1 MKAKYIY
8 YKWQPK
14 NDPNSFHECIIKCG
28 TRLFYHRY
36 GSDLIWRGLMRHS
49 SQEEDFNEETLN
61 GMGGL
66 VKESVIL
73 YYNETDFLCDWFNM
87 MLSFD
92 GKFSQ
97 DD

>member
-8 YKWQPK
+8 YKWQQ
-14 NDPNSFHECIIKCG
+14 NDPNRFHECIIKCG
-28 TRLFYHRY
+28 TRLFYHRC
-36 GSDLIWRGLMRHS
+36 GSDSIWRGLIRHNT
-49 SQEEDFNEETLN
+49 QKEDFSEKTLN
-61 GMGGL
+61 AIGRI

-73 YYNETDFLCDWFNM
+73 YYNETNFLCDWFDM

-97 DD
+97 DN